1 MKCGLILN
9 MHSIINSDTYPI
21 HVCDDPR
28 TLQLIATAQSE
39 LTSLGACHFPQF
51 LSPSGLSACL
61 QEAAALESQAHASN
75 NQYTPYYREPD
86 DTYPRGHPRN
96 STVRF
101 AVRYV
106 SRKLIAQDS
115 PIRMLFEGD
124 DLLTFL
130 QGLLPHEPLYRY
142 SDPRGSLNY
151 TVMAQDDQLGWHF
164 DACELVA
171 SILLRPANSGGNFE
185 YIPAVR
191 SASYENF
198 SEVESILSGN
208 DGQRISVN
216 FQPGDMVLF
225 RGRHSLH
232 RVTPIQGETTRLMAL
247 MSFDDV
253 EQAPE
258 RDVPDDLLP
267 S

>member
-1 MKCGLILN
+1 LVPTMN
-9 MHSIINSDTYPI
+9 SIVNSDTYPI
-21 HVCDDPR
+21 HRNDDPR
-28 TLQLIATAQSE
+28 SQQLIASAQSQ
-39 LTSLGACHFPQF
+39 LATVGTCHFPQF
-51 LSPSGLSACL
+51 LSPAGLSHCRK
-61 QEAAALESQAHASN
+61 EAIALEFQAHPSN
-75 NQYTPYYREPD
+75 NQYTPYYSEPD
-86 DTYPRGHPRN
+86 DSYPAGHPRN

-106 SRKLIAQDS
+106 SRKLISNDS
-115 PIRMLFEGD
+115 PLKILFQGD

-130 QGLLPHEPLYRY
+130 RGLLPDEPIYRY

-151 TVMAQDDQLGWHF
+151 TVMGTNDQLGWHF

-171 SILLRPANSGGNFE
+171 SILLRPADDGGDFE
-185 YIPAVR
+185 YIPSVR
-191 SASYENF
+191 SAEDENF
-198 SEVESILSGN
+198 SAVSSILGGN
-208 DGQRISVN
+208 DEQRIAVD

-232 RVTPIQGETTRLMAL
+232 RVTPIQGKTTRLMAL
-247 MSFDDV
+247 MSFDNV
-253 EQAPE
+253 EQALE

>member
-1 MKCGLILN
+1 
-9 MHSIINSDTYPI
+9 
-21 HVCDDPR
+21 
-28 TLQLIATAQSE
+28 
-39 LTSLGACHFPQF
+39 
-51 LSPSGLSACL
+51 
-61 QEAAALESQAHASN
+61 
-75 NQYTPYYREPD
+75 
-86 DTYPRGHPRN
+86 
-96 STVRF
+96 
-101 AVRYV
+101 
-106 SRKLIAQDS
+106 
-115 PIRMLFEGD
+115 
-124 DLLTFL
+124 
-130 QGLLPHEPLYRY
+130 
-142 SDPRGSLNY
+142 
-151 TVMAQDDQLGWHF
+151 MAQDDQLGWHF

-191 SASYENF
+191 SASNENF